1 MALALAICNADK
13 IVRHD
18 GSKVIII
25 KHPTWKSE
33 LLGLWE
39 VLKSDYYIV
48 ALFPMFLASN
58 WFYTYQFN
66 DFNLAR
72 FNLRTRSLNSLLYW
86 FSQILGAWVWGTLMD
101 MTFLSRRTRARA
113 GLVGLFAITMGLWG
127 GGYSF
132 QTTYDRASAAVP
144 SSKLDWTSD
153 NYGGLCVLY
162 IFYGIFDSVW
172 QTYTYWILGAISN
185 NSRKL
190 AILAG
195 FYKALQ
201 SAGAVIVYRMDAELV
216 SYMGMLASTWGL
228 CAGSL
233 VFAAP
238 VVWLKIT
245 NHSELKKDLEFSDEV
260 EADLHV
266 KNEV

>member
-66 DFNLAR
+66 VSDCLGSTCVRRNVLMAIQDFNLAR

-172 QTYTYWILGAISN
+172 QT
-185 NSRKL
+185 
-190 AILAG
+190 
-195 FYKALQ
+195 
-201 SAGAVIVYRMDAELV
+201 
-216 SYMGMLASTWGL
+216 
-228 CAGSL
+228 
-233 VFAAP
+233 
-238 VVWLKIT
+238 
-245 NHSELKKDLEFSDEV
+245 
-260 EADLHV
+260 
-266 KNEV
+266 

>member
-1 MALALAICNADK
+1 MF
-13 IVRHD
+13 
-18 GSKVIII
+18 
-25 KHPTWKSE
+25 
-33 LLGLWE
+33 E
-39 VLKSDYYIV
+39 VATVFKLT
-48 ALFPMFLASN
+48 LFCAN
-58 WFYTYQFN
+58 
-66 DFNLAR
+66 R
-72 FNLRTRSLNSLLYW
+72 
-86 FSQILGAWVWGTLMD
+86 
-101 MTFLSRRTRARA
+101 
-113 GLVGLFAITMGLWG
+113 
-127 GGYSF
+127 
-132 QTTYDRASAAVP
+132 
-144 SSKLDWTSD
+144 
-153 NYGGLCVLY
+153 
-162 IFYGIFDSVW
+162 
-172 QTYTYWILGAISN
+172 YTYWILGAISN